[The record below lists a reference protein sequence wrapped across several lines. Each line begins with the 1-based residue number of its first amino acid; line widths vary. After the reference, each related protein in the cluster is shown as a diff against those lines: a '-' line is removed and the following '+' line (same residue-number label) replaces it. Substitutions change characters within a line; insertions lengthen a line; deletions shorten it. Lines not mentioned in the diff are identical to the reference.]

1 MTRSNS
7 YKRCGIVLAGG
18 KGRRLRPFIHRLK
31 GGTLPKQYVN
41 FIGRRSM
48 LEHTL
53 ARAERVISR
62 ELLFTVITGHHLN
75 YREAQQQLAR
85 RFPGT
90 VIVQPTSRDTG
101 PGMLLPLMHLCKR
114 HPDATVAIFP
124 SDHFILEE
132 DVFMAHVGMA
142 FYLVESHPSRL
153 VLLGIEPD
161 SAESEYG
168 YILPDGEA
176 PELAP
181 SGAREVGVFVE
192 KPDPATARRLIAGG
206 GLWNSMIMVFK
217 PETVLDL
224 LRRFVPRLYL
234 GSQEIFKAIGTR
246 HERAVIDEVYRRT
259 APINFSKEVLEAG
272 AMARPSRM
280 SVLAVSGVLW
290 SDWGSEERVLN
301 CLTQAGY
308 IDRLLPVADDRISPA
323 G

>member
-1 MTRSNS
+1 MTSLNS

-18 KGRRLRPFIHRLK
+18 KGRRLGPFIHRLK
-31 GGTLPKQYVN
+31 GSSLPKQYVN

-53 ARAERVISR
+53 ARAERVISCER
-62 ELLFTVITGHHLN
+62 LFTVITRHHLN
-75 YREAQQQLAR
+75 YREAQEQIAR

-90 VIVQPTSRDTG
+90 VVVQPQSRDTG

-114 HPDATVAIFP
+114 HPDATVALFP

-161 SAESEYG
+161 LPESEYG
-168 YILPDGEA
+168 YILSDGAA
-176 PELAP
+176 PELDR
-181 SGAREVGVFVE
+181 SGAREVRVFVE
-192 KPDPATARRLIAGG
+192 KPDAATARRLIAAG

-217 PETVLDL
+217 PATVLDL
-224 LRRFVPRLYL
+224 LRRFAPGLYSC
-234 GSQEIFKAIGTR
+234 SQEILKAIGTR
-246 HERAVIDEVYRRT
+246 HEGSAIEAAYRRVSP
-259 APINFSKEVLEAG
+259 ANFSKGVLETA
-272 AMARPSRM
+272 ALSRPSPL

-301 CLTQAGY
+301 CLSQAGY
-308 IDRLLPVADDRISPA
+308 IDRLQTVADDRISSA